1 MTHITSSSSS
11 ETIHLSS
18 DESDEEQ
25 HLISDVVEQL
35 SPPWYRR
42 WTLKVTKVAGSA
54 IAAAV
59 TATSIGLN
67 HTYFKFHGLAGR
79 IAALSFSFS
88 FGFSLGSLLSCL
100 PSRAIVRRL
109 QLEAWRLGIPLYFLL
124 TQLYL
129 NTEDEEEQKWLIDT
143 MMSLWGFQL
152 STLIDVYVNDR
163 FHDRLVQHQIHDFDL
178 EEDEGNRPSVVQKRR
193 FRLLPDLTPTA
204 RNVKFVVIAIFG
216 SGMITAS
223 FFIEDS
229 VDSHFLQNFGSFY
242 LAEGIVVPLWERFFE
257 RWGDRLEKDFED
269 SIRESIQR
277 IEPSRTLKFHRAL
290 KKALEIGL
298 PISIAVA
305 FYSPRAWTLALAGGM
320 HGIQDESK
328 RYPFT
333 HLSISKIKNI
343 KRRILQAGR
352 LRRIAEIS
360 WRITRIGSETFALG
374 YFGYLAFSNG
384 NSADDFAIG
393 TFIGS
398 TAGGYVSTILA
409 DRFFSAER
417 SSPLMQ
423 TLFFRSIHSPEILGI
438 DPLYIYYYTVNYPI
452 DMGSGALSS
461 RSLQQSTIAFLS
473 WGAYG
478 WRLGQDLGAYES
490 NRYESGQG
498 HVSHWLVFSNMVAL
512 LQELE
517 GVIS

>member
-1 MTHITSSSSS
+1 MSLITASSSKTTSTTTEES
-11 ETIHLSS
+11 E
-18 DESDEEQ
+18 EEF
-25 HLISDVVEQL
+25 LINDVVENL

-54 IAAAV
+54 ITTVAA
-59 TATSIGLN
+59 ATSIGLN
-67 HTYFKFHGLAGR
+67 HAYFKLHGLAGR
-79 IAALSFSFS
+79 VAALSFSFS

-129 NTEDEEEQKWLIDT
+129 NTEDEDEQKWLVDT
-143 MMSLWGFQL
+143 MMGLWGFQL
-152 STLIDVYVNDR
+152 STLINVYVNDR
-163 FHDRLVQHQIHDFDL
+163 FHDRLVQHQIHEFDL
-178 EEDEGNRPSVVQKRR
+178 EEDEGNQLSVQERR
-193 FRLLPDLTPTA
+193 FRLLPDLTPAA
-204 RNVKFVVIAIFG
+204 RNVKFVAIAVFG

-229 VDSHFLQNFGSFY
+229 VDSHLLRNFGSFF
-242 LAEGIVVPLWERFFE
+242 LSESIVTPLWERYFE
-257 RWGDRLEKDFED
+257 RWGDRLEKEFED

-277 IEPSRTLKFHRAL
+277 IEPSKTLKFHRAL

-352 LRRIAEIS
+352 LRHIAEIS

-398 TAGGYVSTILA
+398 TAAGYVSTILA
-409 DRFFSAER
+409 DRFFSAEQ

-423 TLFFRSIHSPEILGI
+423 TLFFRSLQSPEVLGI

-452 DMGSGALSS
+452 DIGSRALSS

-490 NRYESGQG
+490 NRFESGQG
-498 HVSHWLVFSNMVAL
+498 RVSHWLVFSNMVAL